1 MRILVFGAGVIGSV
15 YAAKLLQA
23 GHEVVMLARG
33 RRLSDL
39 QTHGLVLEEAK
50 SGHRTVLAV
59 QPVREPV
66 PGDRYEVVL
75 VPVRSGQLAS
85 TLPVLTAMNDGS
97 DVLFFGN
104 TAGHQAEL
112 LASLGERA
120 LFGFPAAGGVRDGP
134 VIKYVLIRQQ
144 KTMLGE
150 PGGAMTPRVRHMQD
164 ELSGAGFPATISTN
178 IDDWLLGHAAFIA
191 PIAFALYRVD
201 ADPVKLA
208 ADPRTL
214 RSMVLAIRQA
224 FTALHAAGNPEIPA
238 NLRVLFLRL
247 PTAVTV
253 AYWRRVFA
261 GPRGELWFGAHARAA
276 PDEMR
281 SLAQE
286 LQKALRR
293 TGHPTPDLDELLT
306 NSA

>member
-15 YAAKLLQA
+15 YAVKLLQA

-50 SGHRTVLAV
+50 SGNRTVLAV
-59 QPVREPV
+59 QSVGEPA
-66 PGDRYEVVL
+66 PDDRYEVVL
-75 VPVRSGQLAS
+75 VPVRSEQLAS

-104 TAGHQAEL
+104 TAGHEAEL
-112 LASLGERA
+112 LASLGERV

-150 PGGAMTPRVRHMQD
+150 PSGAMTPRVRHLQD
-164 ELSGAGFPATISTN
+164 ELSTAGFPATISTS

-201 ADPVKLA
+201 TDPAKLA

-224 FTALHAAGNPEIPA
+224 FTALRAAGNAEIPTKPA
-238 NLRVLFLRL
+238 SSLPPPADGVRRRL
-247 PTAVTV
+247 
-253 AYWRRVFA
+253 
-261 GPRGELWFGAHARAA
+261 
-276 PDEMR
+276 
-281 SLAQE
+281 LATSFRQSS
-286 LQKALRR
+286 R
-293 TGHPTPDLDELLT
+293 
-306 NSA
+306 

>member
-39 QTHGLVLEEAK
+39 QTHGLVLEEAD
-50 SGHRTVLAV
+50 SGNRTVLAV
-59 QPVREPV
+59 QSVGEPA
-66 PGDRYEVVL
+66 PGDRYDVVL
-75 VPVRSGQLAS
+75 VPVRSEQLAS

-144 KTMLGE
+144 KRMLGE
-150 PGGAMTPRVRHMQD
+150 PSGAMTPRVRHLQD
-164 ELSGAGFPATISTN
+164 ELSTAGFPATISTS

-191 PIAFALYRVD
+191 PIAFALYR
-201 ADPVKLA
+201 
-208 ADPRTL
+208 
-214 RSMVLAIRQA
+214 S
-224 FTALHAAGNPEIPA
+224 
-238 NLRVLFLRL
+238 
-247 PTAVTV
+247 
-253 AYWRRVFA
+253 
-261 GPRGELWFGAHARAA
+261 
-276 PDEMR
+276 DEGGVP
-281 SLAQE
+281 Q
-286 LQKALRR
+286 
-293 TGHPTPDLDELLT
+293 
-306 NSA
+306 

>member
-1 MRILVFGAGVIGSV
+1 VRILVFGAGVIGSV
-15 YAAKLLQA
+15 YAAGLLQA

-39 QTHGLVLEEAK
+39 QTHGLVLEEAQ
-50 SGHRTVLAV
+50 SGNRTVLAV
-59 QPVREPV
+59 QPVGELAPA
-66 PGDRYEVVL
+66 DRYEVVL
-75 VPVRSGQLAS
+75 VSVRSGQLAS
-85 TLPVLTAMNDGS
+85 TLPLLAAMNDGS

-104 TAGHQAEL
+104 AAGHQAEL
-112 LASLGERA
+112 VASLGERV

-150 PGGAMTPRVRHMQD
+150 PGGATTPRVRHLQD
-164 ELSGAGFPATISTN
+164 ELSGAGFPATISAS

-201 ADPVKLA
+201 TDPAKLA
-208 ADPRTL
+208 DDPRTL

-224 FTALHAAGNPEIPA
+224 FTALRAAGNAEIPT
-238 NLRVLFLRL
+238 NLQVLFLRL
-247 PTAVTV
+247 PAAFAA

-261 GPRGELWFGAHARAA
+261 SPRGELWFGAHTRAA

-281 SLAQE
+281 ALAQE

-293 TGHPTPDLDELLT
+293 TEHPTPDLDELLT
-306 NSA
+306 NSI

>member
-23 GHEVVMLARG
+23 GHEVVILARG

-39 QTHGLVLEEAK
+39 QTHGLVLEEAD
-50 SGHRTVLAV
+50 SGNRTVLAV
-59 QPVREPV
+59 QSVGEPA
-66 PGDRYEVVL
+66 PGDRYDVVL
-75 VPVRSGQLAS
+75 VPVRSEQLAS

-150 PGGAMTPRVRHMQD
+150 PSGAMTPRVRHLQD

-178 IDDWLLGHAAFIA
+178 IDGWLLGHAAFIA
-191 PIAFALYRVD
+191 PIAFALYRSD
-201 ADPVKLA
+201 TIAAQLA
-208 ADPRTL
+208 ADPRTM
-214 RSMVLAIRQA
+214 RTMVLAIRQA
-224 FTALHAAGNPEIPA
+224 FTALRATGNAEIPQTCEFSSSA
-238 NLRVLFLRL
+238 CRRRSPSPTGDEFSPVL
-247 PTAVTV
+247 AVSRGSR
-253 AYWRRVFA
+253 AHSRS
-261 GPRGELWFGAHARAA
+261 PR
-276 PDEMR
+276 
-281 SLAQE
+281 
-286 LQKALRR
+286 
-293 TGHPTPDLDELLT
+293 
-306 NSA
+306 

>member
-15 YAAKLLQA
+15 YAVKLLQA

-33 RRLSDL
+33 RRLADL
-39 QTHGLVLEEAK
+39 RTHGLVLEEAD
-50 SGHRTVLAV
+50 SGTRTVLAV
-59 QPVREPV
+59 QSVGEPA
-66 PGDRYEVVL
+66 PDDRYELVL
-75 VPVRSGQLAS
+75 VPVRSEQLAS

-112 LASLGERA
+112 LACLGERA

-150 PGGAMTPRVRHMQD
+150 PSGAVTPRVRHLQD
-164 ELSGAGFPATISTN
+164 ELSGAGFPATISAS
-178 IDDWLLGHAAFIA
+178 IDDWLVGHAAFIA
-191 PIAFALYRVD
+191 PIAFALYR
-201 ADPVKLA
+201 ADIDPARLA
-208 ADPRTL
+208 ADSRTL

-224 FTALHAAGNPEIPA
+224 FTALRAAGNAEIPA
-238 NLRVLFLRL
+238 NLRVLFLCL
-247 PTAVTV
+247 PTTFAV

-261 GPRGELWFGAHARAA
+261 SPRGELWFGAHTRAA

-281 SLAQE
+281 SVAHE
-286 LQKALRR
+286 LQEALRR
-293 TGHPTPDLDELLT
+293 TGHPTPDLDGLLT
-306 NSA
+306 GSI

>member
-1 MRILVFGAGVIGSV
+1 M
-15 YAAKLLQA
+15 
-23 GHEVVMLARG
+23 
-33 RRLSDL
+33 
-39 QTHGLVLEEAK
+39 
-50 SGHRTVLAV
+50 LAV
-59 QPVREPV
+59 QSVGELA

-97 DVLFFGN
+97 DVLLFGN

-164 ELSGAGFPATISTN
+164 ELSGAGFPATISTS

-201 ADPVKLA
+201 TDPARLA
-208 ADPRTL
+208 ADPAAL

-224 FTALHAAGNPEIPA
+224 FTALHASGNAEIPA

-261 GPRGELWFGAHARAA
+261 GPRGELWFAAHARAA